1 MFRLLERGRVC
12 YLESARL
19 KENPFLTHAFLTRWN
34 GVSTGKFASLNLGL
48 REGDEEERVA
58 RNWRLIADAFGLS
71 VSQFFPI
78 DQVHGDRIV
87 VVEDLQD
94 ETSPVRCDAVL
105 TARRGVALAVKTA
118 DCVPLLLVDREKQVV
133 GVVHAGWRGTALGI
147 AGKAVKALKERYSS
161 KPGDTLAAIG
171 PAVGV
176 CCYQVDGKV
185 FDAFKR
191 SVSVRERAFRACQDV
206 EGRWMLDLESANRI
220 QLVEAGIPRENIF
233 SAALCTSC
241 RRDLF
246 FSHRAEKGGTGRH
259 LNFIV
264 LN

>member
-19 KENPFLTHAFLTRWN
+19 KENPFLTHAFLTRWS
-34 GVSTGKFASLNLGL
+34 GVSTGKFSSLNLGL
-48 REGDEEERVA
+48 REGDKEERVA

-147 AGKAVKALKERYSS
+147 AAKAVKTLKERFDS
-161 KPGDTLAAIG
+161 KPADILAAIG
-171 PAVGV
+171 PAVGA

-185 FDAFKR
+185 YDAFKKL
-191 SVSVRERAFRACQDV
+191 SAVRERAFRACQDV
-206 EGRWMLDLESANRI
+206 EGRWMLDLESANII

-246 FSHRAEKGGTGRH
+246 FSHRAEKEGTGRH
-259 LNFIV
+259 LSFIV

>member
-19 KENPFLTHAFLTRWN
+19 KENPFLTHAFLTRWS
-34 GVSTGKFASLNLGL
+34 GVSTGKFSSLNLGL
-48 REGDEEERVA
+48 REGDKEERVA

-118 DCVPLLLVDREKQVV
+118 DCAPLLLVDREKQVV

-147 AGKAVKALKERYSS
+147 AGKAVKALEDRFDS
-161 KPGDTLAAIG
+161 KPADILAAIG
-171 PAVGV
+171 PAVGA

-185 FDAFKR
+185 YDAFKKL
-191 SVSVRERAFRACQDV
+191 SAVRERAFRACQDV
-206 EGRWMLDLESANRI
+206 EGRWMLDLESANII

-246 FSHRAEKGGTGRH
+246 FSHRAEKEGTGRH
-259 LNFIV
+259 LSFIV

>member
-19 KENPFLTHAFLTRWN
+19 KENPFLTHAFLTRWS
-34 GVSTGKFASLNLGL
+34 GVSTGKFSSLNLGL
-48 REGDEEERVA
+48 REGDKEERVA

-78 DQVHGDRIV
+78 DQVHSDRIV

-147 AGKAVKALKERYSS
+147 AAKAVKTLKERFDS
-161 KPGDTLAAIG
+161 KPADILAAIG
-171 PAVGV
+171 PAVGA

-185 FDAFKR
+185 YDAFKKL
-191 SVSVRERAFRACQDV
+191 SAVRERAFRACQDV
-206 EGRWMLDLESANRI
+206 EGRWMLDLESANII

-246 FSHRAEKGGTGRH
+246 FSHRAEKEGTGRH
-259 LNFIV
+259 LSFIV

>member
-19 KENPFLTHAFLTRWN
+19 KENPFLTHAFLTRWS
-34 GVSTGKFASLNLGL
+34 GVSTGKFSSLNLGL
-48 REGDEEERVA
+48 REGDKEERVA

-147 AGKAVKALKERYSS
+147 AAKAVKTLKERFDS
-161 KPGDTLAAIG
+161 KPADILAAIG
-171 PAVGV
+171 PAVGA

-185 FDAFKR
+185 YDAFKKL
-191 SVSVRERAFRACQDV
+191 SAVRERAFRACQDV
-206 EGRWMLDLESANRI
+206 EGRWMLDLESANII

-246 FSHRAEKGGTGRH
+246 FSHRAERGGTGRH
-259 LNFIV
+259 LSFIV

>member
-1 MFRLLERGRVC
+1 
-12 YLESARL
+12 
-19 KENPFLTHAFLTRWN
+19 
-34 GVSTGKFASLNLGL
+34 
-48 REGDEEERVA
+48 
-58 RNWRLIADAFGLS
+58 
-71 VSQFFPI
+71 
-78 DQVHGDRIV
+78 
-87 VVEDLQD
+87 LQD

-147 AGKAVKALKERYSS
+147 AAKAVKTLKERFDS
-161 KPGDTLAAIG
+161 KPVDILAAIG
-171 PAVGV
+171 PAVGA

-185 FDAFKR
+185 YDAFKKL
-191 SVSVRERAFRACQDV
+191 SAVRERAFRACQDV
-206 EGRWMLDLESANRI
+206 EGRWMLDLESANII

-246 FSHRAEKGGTGRH
+246 FSHRAERGGTGRH
-259 LNFIV
+259 LSFIV